1 MVFNEEIILGGPLP
15 LVLWSGFIAIIGLTA
30 FAAVLEG
37 FLWQPMR
44 LWMRVLLVPGVVGL
58 FWPDLMVEI
67 VSAVL
72 ILVLLGLNWRQVP
85 QVKSMHGG
93 LAEPVRQPET

>member
-1 MVFNEEIILGGPLP
+1 
-15 LVLWSGFIAIIGLTA
+15 
-30 FAAVLEG
+30 
-37 FLWQPMR
+37 
-44 LWMRVLLVPGVVGL
+44 MRVLLVPGVVGL

-85 QVKSMHGG
+85 QVKAMHGG